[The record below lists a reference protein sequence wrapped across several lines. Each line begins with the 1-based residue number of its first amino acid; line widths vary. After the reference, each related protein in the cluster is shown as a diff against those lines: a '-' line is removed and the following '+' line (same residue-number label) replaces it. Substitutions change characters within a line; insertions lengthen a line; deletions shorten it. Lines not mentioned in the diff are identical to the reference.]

1 MHLFLGN
8 RIKKG
13 GFIGTKRKRCRNVFG
28 VDKMMMHL
36 AENELL
42 YLIKS

>member
-13 GFIGTKRKRCRNVFG
+13 AFLGTKRKRCRNVFG
-28 VDKMMMHL
+28 VDKMMHL
-36 AENELL
+36 AENELFD
-42 YLIKS
+42 LIKS